1 MNVGFFGGSFNP
13 PHVSHVLAVSY
24 VLATQPIDRV
34 LVVPCFDHPLGKEL
48 APFTHRRAMC
58 ERAFEHLRHVEVSA
72 IEQEMGETSR
82 TLYTLRALTA
92 AHPDWSLR
100 LIIGADILNETER
113 WFGWPE
119 IVRMAPPLVLGRLGH
134 ARADAP
140 PLWLGH
146 GTEDVIVHAEDTT
159 ILCERMRAVGG
170 RCEFKLYPGLDH
182 ADLIS
187 TFSPLFRKK
196 ASVLDDATA
205 FLHRELG

>member
-24 VLATQPIDRV
+24 VLATQPLDRV

-48 APFTHRRAMC
+48 APFVHRKAMC
-58 ERAFEHLRHVEVSA
+58 ERAFAHLRHVEVSA

-82 TLYTLRALTA
+82 TLYTLRALQA

-119 IVRMAPPLVLGRLGH
+119 IVQIAPPLVLGRLGH
-134 ARADAP
+134 GRPDAP
-140 PLWLGH
+140 PAVVPQVSSTDVRHRLARGLPVDDVVPLG
-146 GTEDVIVHAEDTT
+146 VIEYAREH
-159 ILCERMRAVGG
+159 R
-170 RCEFKLYPGLDH
+170 LYGS
-182 ADLIS
+182 I
-187 TFSPLFRKK
+187 
-196 ASVLDDATA
+196 
-205 FLHRELG
+205 

>member
-24 VLATQPIDRV
+24 VLATQPFDRV

-48 APFTHRRAMC
+48 APFTHRKAMC

-140 PLWLGH
+140 PSVIPQVSS
-146 GTEDVIVHAEDTT
+146 TEVRSRLARGLAVDDVVPRRVIEYAREH
-159 ILCERMRAVGG
+159 R
-170 RCEFKLYPGLDH
+170 LYGAP
-182 ADLIS
+182 
-187 TFSPLFRKK
+187 
-196 ASVLDDATA
+196 
-205 FLHRELG
+205 

>member
-24 VLATQPIDRV
+24 VLATQPLDRV

-58 ERAFEHLRHVEVSA
+58 ERAFAHLRDVEVSS

-82 TLYTLRALTA
+82 TLFTLRALRA
-92 AHPDWSLR
+92 AHPEWSLR

-119 IVRMAPPLVLGRLGH
+119 IVQLAPVMVLGRLGH
-134 ARADAP
+134 PRADAP
-140 PLWLGH
+140 PSVIPQVSS
-146 GTEDVIVHAEDTT
+146 TDVRDRLARGLPVDDVVPREVIGYARQH
-159 ILCERMRAVGG
+159 R
-170 RCEFKLYPGLDH
+170 LYG
-182 ADLIS
+182 
-187 TFSPLFRKK
+187 
-196 ASVLDDATA
+196 AT
-205 FLHRELG
+205 

>member
-24 VLATQPIDRV
+24 VLATQPFDRV

-48 APFTHRRAMC
+48 APFSHRRAMC
-58 ERAFEHLRHVEVSA
+58 ERAFEHLRHVEVSS

-82 TLYTLRALTA
+82 TLYTLRSLTA

-119 IVRMAPPLVLGRLGH
+119 IVRIAPPLVLGRLGH
-134 ARADAP
+134 HRPDAP
-140 PLWLGH
+140 PSVIPQVSSTDVRDRLARGLAVDDVVPWRVVEYAREHQLY
-146 GTEDVIVHAEDTT
+146 GT
-159 ILCERMRAVGG
+159 
-170 RCEFKLYPGLDH
+170 P
-182 ADLIS
+182 
-187 TFSPLFRKK
+187 
-196 ASVLDDATA
+196 
-205 FLHRELG
+205 